1 MKYFRKLVGKDVYLS
16 PRSPEDAEQYTKW
29 INDPAVSD
37 GLGNTSHLISVEE
50 EREYLA
56 RRDTGLQFAIVRRE
70 DDDLLGS
77 CGIDSI
83 QPVHQ
88 CASVGVFIGE
98 EENRGRGYGGQ
109 ALSLLLDY
117 CFDTLNLHSV
127 SLSVFSFNERA
138 IACYRRLGFREAGR
152 QRENYFIRGQFYDRI
167 MMDILRDEW
176 VSRRGKAE
184 GRV

>member
-176 VSRRGKAE
+176 VSRREKAE

>member
-29 INDPAVSD
+29 INDPSVSD
-37 GLGNTSHLISVEE
+37 GLGNTSHLIGLEG

-56 RRDTGLQFAIVRRE
+56 RQDTGHQFAIVRRE
-70 DDDLLGS
+70 DDVLLGS

-83 QPVHQ
+83 QPVHR
-88 CASVGVFIGE
+88 CASVGLFIGE

-117 CFDTLNLHSV
+117 GFDTLNLHSV

-138 IACYRRLGFREAGR
+138 IACYRRTGFREAGR
-152 QRENYFIRGQFYDRI
+152 QRESYFVRGQFYDRI
-167 MMDILRDEW
+167 IMDILRDEW
-176 VSRRGKAE
+176 VSRRKKAW
-184 GRV
+184 GGV